1 MEKIKTIR
9 LYRYNIGITE
19 ENDCT
24 EYMTMDYFDS
34 FDVEEE
40 EDIISGCIGNG
51 EKYSYLAMQEMC
63 FKCDEIF
70 RMPDGEKSF
79 FTLIQILCQYE
90 VYFLTDIERRIWK

>member
-40 EDIISGCIGNG
+40 EDIIKWMHW
-51 EKYSYLAMQEMC
+51 EWR
-63 FKCDEIF
+63 EIF
-70 RMPDGEKSF
+70 ISCYAGNVF
-79 FTLIQILCQYE
+79 
-90 VYFLTDIERRIWK
+90 

>member
-63 FKCDEIF
+63 FKCD
-70 RMPDGEKSF
+70 
-79 FTLIQILCQYE
+79 
-90 VYFLTDIERRIWK
+90 

>member
-40 EDIISGCIGNG
+40 EDIISGC
-51 EKYSYLAMQEMC
+51 
-63 FKCDEIF
+63 
-70 RMPDGEKSF
+70 
-79 FTLIQILCQYE
+79 
-90 VYFLTDIERRIWK
+90 